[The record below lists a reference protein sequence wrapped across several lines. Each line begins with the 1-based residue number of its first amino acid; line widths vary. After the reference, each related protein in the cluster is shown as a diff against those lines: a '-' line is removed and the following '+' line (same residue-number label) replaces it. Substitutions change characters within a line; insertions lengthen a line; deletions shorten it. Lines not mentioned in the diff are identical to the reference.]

1 MLIINFEIFFIFLL
15 SLYPHLSENS
25 NKKAEIISADYLV
38 LFFDR
43 EWQKNTFTHFEIDEE
58 FHWPDN

>member
-1 MLIINFEIFFIFLL
+1 MLIINLEIFFIFPL
-15 SLYPHLSENS
+15 SLYPYLSENS
-25 NKKAEIISADYLV
+25 NKKAEIISADYLA

-43 EWQKNTFTHFEIDEE
+43 EWHQNAFTHFEIDKE